1 MASMLPTLNED
12 FTNASLKG
20 AYAVTCVSE
29 GGYAPSGALGVYRFD
44 GHGGF
49 SGSIIVNGFG
59 QPFGQRMILAA
70 SMEGSYVIDD
80 NGSGYGSLRAT
91 VRFDAGFSRDVS
103 STILITRA
111 EVAGANKIA
120 QEIALM
126 EDDIEPATGGLNMV
140 LAIRHPDDG
149 AFSLASFRGTYG
161 GPGIGR
167 GGRAPAAAIGIGA
180 VNFDGNGGF
189 TAVDIQ
195 NLPGQGFTERHNAT
209 FDTENGQY
217 TVNPDGTGRIIAPGG
232 QAPLVV
238 TRCKVEGD
246 VRVALEYFFITDD
259 AHPATGNLVTTTV
272 SKRLP

>member
-12 FTNASLKG
+12 FTNASLNG

-44 GHGGF
+44 GQGGF
-49 SGSIIVNGFG
+49 SGSITVNGFG
-59 QPFGQRMILAA
+59 QLFGQRAILTA
-70 SMEGSYVIDD
+70 SIEGSYVIDD
-80 NGSGYGSLRAT
+80 NGSGYGSLDAR
-91 VRFDAGFSRDVS
+91 VRFDAGFERELR

-111 EVAGANKIA
+111 EVVGADKIA

-126 EDDIEPATGGLNMV
+126 EDNIEPVAGGLNMV
-140 LAIRHPDDG
+140 QAIRHPDSG

-167 GGRAPAAAIGIGA
+167 GGRTPAAAIGIGA

-195 NLPGQGFTERHNAT
+195 NLPGQGFTERYNAT

-238 TRCKVEGD
+238 TRSKVEGD
-246 VRVALEYFFITDD
+246 VRVALEYFFITED

>member
-1 MASMLPTLNED
+1 MTSMLPTLNEG
-12 FTNASLKG
+12 FTNASMNG
-20 AYAVTCVSE
+20 DYAVTCVSE

-44 GHGGF
+44 GNGGF
-49 SGSIIVNGFG
+49 SGSIVVNGFG
-59 QPFGQRMILAA
+59 QPFGQRAILTATL
-70 SMEGSYVIDD
+70 EGSYTIDD

-103 STILITRA
+103 STILITKA
-111 EVAGANKIA
+111 KVAGDTKIA

-126 EDDIEPATGGLNMV
+126 EDEIEPATGGLNMV
-140 LAIRHPDDG
+140 NAIRYPDDG
-149 AFSLASFRGTYG
+149 TFSLASFSGTSG
-161 GPGIGR
+161 GPGLGR

-195 NLPGQGFTERHNAT
+195 NLPRQGFTERYNAT
-209 FDTENGQY
+209 FDTENGRY

-238 TRCKVEGD
+238 TRCKVEGTL
-246 VRVALEYFFITDD
+246 RVALEYFFITDD
-259 AHPATGNLVTTTV
+259 AHPVTGNLVTTTV